1 MRAFKRIA
9 LCFAIVLSISAPAA
23 PKFSIQSTPGQLPKN
38 VIPLHYAISI
48 TPNLQNGIFKG
59 SETIDIQ
66 VKSAAHSITLNALEL
81 TVTQARLNGE
91 TGTASIQLH
100 PEDETVELVFPQP
113 LKPGAHRLRLD
124 FEGKINEQP
133 QGLFFARRP
142 ADRSGRAMLATQME
156 PTDARRM
163 FPCWDEPAYR
173 ATFQL
178 TATVPAD
185 YTAISNTPIETE
197 KLAAA
202 GLKTVAFART
212 PAMSSYLVAFITGE
226 LDALSGEANGVKLRV
241 ITPMGRR
248 GSGRYALEAVQKLL
262 PYYEDY
268 FGIKYPLPKLDLI
281 AVPGGF
287 SGAMENWGAI
297 TFEEEALLFEPG
309 LSPQDAKRGIF
320 VTISHEMAHQW
331 FGNFVTMA
339 WWNDLWLNEGFA
351 SWMEEKATDHFNPD
365 WNMWMIANQSKNRV
379 MESDARR
386 TTHPIEQPVHSP
398 AEAEQAFD
406 DITYNKGAAFLRMLE
421 DYIGDRI
428 FRDGIRAYI
437 KSHLYSNTTTDD
449 LWNDLERASG
459 KPVRRI
465 ASGWTEQSGFPVV
478 KVRSTCTANVR
489 QLALEQERFRVND
502 SNPGSSQWQIPVSIE
517 LVGTR
522 QPVTKVL
529 LTGKS
534 INTAAG
540 SCDTPVKLNA
550 GNVGYYRVEYD
561 APAFGE
567 LTSAIGSLSEADRLN
582 VLDDT
587 WALAQAGRVSA
598 ADYFQLADALREQTD
613 PVMWEQLIQRLLF
626 IDDLEIG
633 HSGRD
638 RFQAYARALL
648 NPVFA
653 RVGWE
658 PKSSESAATA
668 RLRDRLISA
677 LGRLRDEAVINES
690 KKRFAAFAQTRAA
703 LPADIRG
710 AVLAVVGRYADRATL
725 DQLHRLARGGR
736 TTDQRSE
743 FFSAMQAALDPAL
756 VQENLRL
763 SLSDELPPEPA
774 AFILVEVASTPENA
788 PAALDFAKQHISE
801 LLGKLSS
808 FTRANY
814 IPGLYKA
821 FSDTA
826 RATDLESFAAAHML
840 KADLPQ
846 AAKIAEDIRFRTA
859 FKQRELSKIDQWV
872 AGKSKVLNP

>member
-1 MRAFKRIA
+1 MRAFKRIT
-9 LCFAIVLSISAPAA
+9 LCFAIILSISAPAA
-23 PKFSIQSTPGQLPKN
+23 PKFSVQSTPGQLPKS
-38 VIPLHYAISI
+38 VVPVHYAISI
-48 TPNLQNGIFKG
+48 APNLQSGVLKG
-59 SETIDIQ
+59 SETIDID
-66 VKSAAHSITLNALEL
+66 ARTATRSITLNALEL
-81 TVTQARLNGE
+81 KVTQARLLDERNGV
-91 TGTASIQLH
+91 ASIQMH
-100 PEDETVELVFPQP
+100 ADDETVELTFPQP
-113 LKPGAHRLRLD
+113 VKAGAHRLQLE
-124 FEGKINEQP
+124 FEGRINEQP

-142 ADRSGRAMLATQME
+142 ADRSGRVMLASQME

-178 TATVPAD
+178 TATVPQD
-185 YTAISNTPIETE
+185 YLAISNTPIQTETPSG
-197 KLAAA
+197 A
-202 GLKTVAFART
+202 GLKTVVFGKT
-212 PAMSSYLVAFITGE
+212 PKMSSYLVAFVTGDLE
-226 LDALSGEANGVKLRV
+226 ALSGEAAGVKLRI
-241 ITPMGRR
+241 ITPVGGRE
-248 GSGRYALEAVQKLL
+248 SGRYALEAVQKLL

-297 TFEEEALLFEPG
+297 TFEEEALLFQPG

-365 WNMWMIANQSKNRV
+365 WNMWMVANQNKNGV

-398 AEAEQAFD
+398 AEAEQVFD
-406 DITYNKGAAFLRMLE
+406 DITYKKGAAFLRMLE
-421 DYIGDRI
+421 DYVGEKV

-437 KSHLYSNTTTDD
+437 RTHLYSNTTTDD

-465 ASGWTEQSGFPVV
+465 ASGWTEQRGFPVV
-478 KVRSTCTANVR
+478 KVRSTCTANGR
-489 QLALEQERFRVND
+489 ELALEQERFRVND
-502 SNPGSSQWQIPVSIE
+502 STPDASQWQIPVSIE
-517 LVGTR
+517 SIGSR
-522 QPVTKVL
+522 QPATKVL
-529 LTGKS
+529 LSAKS
-534 INTAAG
+534 MKAVAG

-550 GNVGYYRVEYD
+550 DNVGYYRVEYD
-561 APAFGE
+561 APAFAE
-567 LTSAIGSLSEADRLN
+567 LTRSIGSLSEADRLN

-598 ADYFQLADALREQTD
+598 ADYLQLTDALRQQND

-626 IDDLEIG
+626 MDDLEIG
-633 HSGRD
+633 QTGHD

-658 PKSSESAATA
+658 PKPSESAGDA

-677 LGRLRDEAVINES
+677 LGQLRDEAVINES
-690 KKRFAAFAQTRAA
+690 KKRFAAFAQNREA

-710 AVLAVVGRYADRATL
+710 AVLSVVGRYADRTTF
-725 DQLHRLARGGR
+725 DELHRFARGGR
-736 TTDQRSE
+736 SSDQRSE
-743 FFSAMQAALDPAL
+743 FFSAMQAAIDPTL

-763 SLSDELPPEPA
+763 ALSNELPPEPA
-774 AFILVEVASTPENA
+774 AFVVVDVAGTPENA

-814 IPGLYKA
+814 IPGLYHG
-821 FSDTA
+821 FSDAA
-826 RATDLESFAAAHML
+826 RANDLESYAAAHML

-846 AAKIAEDIRFRTA
+846 AAKTAEDIRFRAA
-859 FKQRELSKIDQWV
+859 FKQRELTKIDQWV
-872 AGKSKVLNP
+872 AGRR